1 MAKYNIKATV
11 EEMLSSSNIGKAL
24 TTASTYRSKSVGE
37 KKMFWEEVYLRL
49 KVISLEEQLKTIK
62 EKLEDIDDKKQS

>member
-1 MAKYNIKATV
+1 MAKYSIQATI
-11 EEMLSSSNIGKAL
+11 EEMLASSSIGKAL
-24 TTASTYRSKSVGE
+24 TTASTYRSKSTGE